1 MSQKFIT
8 TKLEVVKHL
17 FPEALGAPCMNAF
30 ECDVRHG
37 TVPLNGLVV
46 FHASV
51 ALISGNLADGEIFG
65 RRINK
70 IGKQLR
76 IACILIPNFNGSYGV
91 GTNSAHQMDLHPFV
105 LLSHG
110 AIFMSKIRRAERR
123 GEKIPLGYAL
133 DADGLPTCDPKAAL
147 GGVVLPIGTYKGS
160 GLSMLMD
167 IFGGVISG
175 ANYGGDV

>member
-1 MSQKFIT
+1 MSQKFVA

-17 FPEALGAPCMNAF
+17 FPEAFGAPCMNAF
-30 ECDVRHG
+30 KCDVRHG

-51 ALISGNLADGEIFG
+51 ALISGNLADGKIFG

-70 IGKQLR
+70 IGKQFR
-76 IACILIPNFNGSYGV
+76 IACVLIPNFNGSYDV

-110 AIFMSKIRRAERR
+110 AIFMIEPS
-123 GEKIPLGYAL
+123 
-133 DADGLPTCDPKAAL
+133 
-147 GGVVLPIGTYKGS
+147 PISSSPWPRPESAIQMCCATRH
-160 GLSMLMD
+160 
-167 IFGGVISG
+167 
-175 ANYGGDV
+175 

>member
-1 MSQKFIT
+1 MR
-8 TKLEVVKHL
+8 
-17 FPEALGAPCMNAF
+17 
-30 ECDVRHG
+30 DVRHG

-70 IGKQLR
+70 IGKQFR
-76 IACILIPNFNGSYGV
+76 IACVLIPNFDGSYDV

-110 AIFMSKIRRAERR
+110 AIFMIEPSHEPRR
-123 GEKIPLGYAL
+123 GEAGRVGRSSTAL
-133 DADGLPTCDPKAAL
+133 LSSFKNRVAL
-147 GGVVLPIGTYKGS
+147 AVC
-160 GLSMLMD
+160 
-167 IFGGVISG
+167 
-175 ANYGGDV
+175 